1 MHIFDPTAY
10 CDNSNWVLYIDLDMI
25 ITGSLDG
32 IASMAGGQVK
42 AFATLTTAEIF
53 CENVDNGYNS
63 SVMLFDRL
71 KTQHLFQ
78 VLDRYYDYLLKYLMR
93 FDHYLEML
101 VHDAQ
106 IIQQLVPGQLI
117 DYSQHF
123 IQNKQKDLPAN
134 CRIVAFPRNPKP
146 HEISD
151 EWAKHHWIY

>member
-10 CDNSNWVLYIDLDMI
+10 CDNSNWVLYVDLDMI

-101 VHDAQ
+101 VHDA
-106 IIQQLVPGQLI
+106 
-117 DYSQHF
+117 
-123 IQNKQKDLPAN
+123 
-134 CRIVAFPRNPKP
+134 
-146 HEISD
+146 
-151 EWAKHHWIY
+151 